1 MPAHRE
7 RMIGGPAVV
16 RSTFID
22 LGVAVRSAV
31 RDAFPSIRF
40 APVALLLGIAV
51 AAATWT
57 LVSRPRTA
65 PTADGQRRT

>member
-22 LGVAVRSAV
+22 LGVAMRSAM
-31 RDAFPSIRF
+31 RDAFPSLRY
-40 APVALLLGIAV
+40 APVALVVGIAV
-51 AAATWT
+51 AAAAWA
-57 LVSRPRTA
+57 LVTR
-65 PTADGQRRT
+65 RRTPPPASGEGRA